1 MTFIENIR
9 ATTQEALKAEKTK
22 AKKVWDEYIVPSIKK
37 EACKGKSKAW
47 FDMDE
52 EWAGPVQKEI
62 INHWC
67 GIREIAT
74 EEGFIVCRSGTGWSI
89 SW

>member
-9 ATTQEALKAEKTK
+9 ATTQEALKAEKIK
-22 AKKVWDEYIVPSIKK
+22 AKEVWDTHIVPSIKK
-37 EACKGKSKAW
+37 EACKGKSKVW
-47 FDMDE
+47 FDMDTE
-52 EWAGPVQKEI
+52 CAGQVQMQI
-62 INHWC
+62 IDHWC
-67 GIREIAT
+67 GIHEIAT